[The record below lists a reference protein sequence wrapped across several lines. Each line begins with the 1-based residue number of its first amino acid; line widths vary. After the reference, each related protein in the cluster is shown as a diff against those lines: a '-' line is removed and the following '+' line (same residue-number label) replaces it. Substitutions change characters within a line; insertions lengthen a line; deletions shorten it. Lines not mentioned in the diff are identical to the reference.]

1 MALIIRVFFM
11 YTDHLGIKEYPFVA
25 TFYHLGVDDS
35 KPLDQQVEEKIVSF
49 ETVCDV
55 DDKNTG
61 LNNDLITLYFPFN
74 PDEGEINVV
83 LGETMEVN
91 TYGLVQR
98 GRVLG
103 VRPSQLGGVK
113 VMCTRI

>member
-1 MALIIRVFFM
+1 M
-11 YTDHLGIKEYPFVA
+11 YIDHYGTEEYPFHA
-25 TFYHLGVDDS
+25 TFYHLGVDES
-35 KPLDQQVEEKIVSF
+35 KPLDEQVEEKIVSF
-49 ETVCDV
+49 ETECDV

-61 LNNDLITLYFPFN
+61 LNNELITLYFPFDPEN
-74 PDEGEINVV
+74 ETIKVL
-83 LGETMEVN
+83 LGETMEVE
-91 TYGLVQR
+91 TYGLVQK